1 MKRKSIRLVI
11 FSIAIALIGLVSIQ
25 VIWIENAIEL
35 KENNFKRSVQEA
47 MNNVIFK
54 LEKIEV
60 AARIKNKI
68 TSKKQINE
76 LFNSVD
82 SINTLIFKEFGI
94 LMTDSIIAYESFSGA
109 PNKSIQLEVS
119 KIEGGREI
127 SKIDTNIGLDSTFV
141 IENSGRGIENATKSL
156 IKIKSKGK
164 KPQPSPAYSDS
175 SYVKKLMKK
184 TSLISD
190 IFNDLIGFNHPQI
203 IENRINV
210 VFLDSLIKYELRN
223 KGIETEYE
231 FGIYSPFRKDMVY
244 EKTGKFHEQLLKE
257 SYSYSLFPNDLFVT
271 PDYLV
276 VFFPNQRHY
285 LLSQISL
292 LLSIAAI
299 LIIVIIISF
308 IYTITIIYKQK
319 KLSELKNDFVNN
331 MTHEFKTPISTI
343 SLACEALQDDV
354 ILKTPQL
361 FNNYISIINNENKR
375 LGTLAEKVLQT
386 AVIDKGQLHLKIEPI
401 DIKIVIQKII
411 SNFSLQIEKRN
422 GKLKQLYNTENLII
436 HADKIHITNVFYNL
450 LDNAV
455 KYTLGVPIIHIVVDA
470 TDEGVVIAIKD
481 NGIGISA
488 ANQKKIFEKLYRVPT
503 GNIHNVKGFGLGLHY
518 VRAIIDLHKGKI
530 HVDSELKKGT
540 TISIFLPQKHE

>member
-1 MKRKSIRLVI
+1 M
-11 FSIAIALIGLVSIQ
+11 
-25 VIWIENAIEL
+25 IWIENAIEL

-60 AARIKNKI
+60 ANRIKNKI

-94 LMTDSIIAYESFSGA
+94 LMTDTFISYESYRGNAKQSL
-109 PNKSIQLEVS
+109 QLEVS
-119 KIEGGREI
+119 KIEDGREI
-127 SKIDTNIGLDSTFV
+127 SKIDTNIVIDSAFV
-141 IENSGRGIENATKSL
+141 IDNSGRGIENATKSL
-156 IKIKSKGK
+156 IKIKSK
-164 KPQPSPAYSDS
+164 KPQPSKDYNDS
-175 SYVKKLMKK
+175 SYVKKLIKK

-203 IENRINV
+203 IENRINIIL
-210 VFLDSLIKYELRN
+210 LDSLIKYELRN
-223 KGIETEYE
+223 KGIATEYE

-244 EKTGKFHEQLLKE
+244 EKTGKFQEQLLKE
-257 SYSYSLFPNDLFVT
+257 SYSFTLFPNDLFVT
-271 PDYLV
+271 PDYLLI
-276 VFFPNQRHY
+276 FFPHQKHY
-285 LLSQISL
+285 LLSQISML
-292 LLSIAAI
+292 LFISAI

-308 IYTITIIYKQK
+308 IYTITTIFRQK

-343 SLACEALQDDV
+343 ALACEALNDNE
-354 ILKTPQL
+354 INKTPQL
-361 FNNYISIINNENKR
+361 FNNYIGIINHENKR
-375 LGTLAEKVLQT
+375 LGTLAEKILQT
-386 AVIDKGQLHLKIEPI
+386 AIIDKGYLHLKIEPI
-401 DIKIVIQKII
+401 DIKQVLQKII
-411 SNFSLQIEKRN
+411 SNFSLQIEKRK
-422 GKLKQLYNTENLII
+422 GHLQQLYNTEHTII

-455 KYTLGVPIIHIVVDA
+455 KYTVGVPVIHIVVNAKND
-470 TDEGVVIAIKD
+470 GVVVAIKD
-481 NGIGISA
+481 NGIGINA

-518 VRAIIDLHKGKI
+518 VRAIVDMHKGDI
-530 HVDSELKKGT
+530 QVESELKKGT
-540 TISIFLPQKHE
+540 TISVFLPQKPK